1 VARLPSLFARAAEA
15 ARLIAGVPPYRIYR
29 EHMEQQHPGAPMMS
43 AAEYFRDREQARYG
57 GKGGGR
63 CC

>member
-1 VARLPSLFARAAEA
+1 MAE
-15 ARLIAGVPPYRIYR
+15 RHPDHEPMDEIAF
-29 EHMEQQHPGAPMMS
+29 
-43 AAEYFRDREQARYG
+43 FRDRQQARYG

>member
-1 VARLPSLFARAAEA
+1 MDPAAF
-15 ARLIAGVPPYRIYR
+15 
-29 EHMEQQHPGAPMMS
+29 
-43 AAEYFRDREQARYG
+43 FRDREQARYG